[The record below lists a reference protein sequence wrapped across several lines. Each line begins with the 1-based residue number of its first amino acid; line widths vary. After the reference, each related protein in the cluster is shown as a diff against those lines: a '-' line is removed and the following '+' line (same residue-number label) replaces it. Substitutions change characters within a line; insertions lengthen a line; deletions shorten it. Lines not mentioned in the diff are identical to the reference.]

1 MKFTAKV
8 GDKLHEVTIVKE
20 NGRHVVDVDGCRHVV
35 DSHKLEGDFY
45 SILSGTKSYDVSV
58 ETMRDGYRVR
68 HGAAVNMVLL
78 TDPGRQARQGL
89 AVADGPEHIMAVM
102 PGKVVR
108 ILVEEGDQ
116 VEAGQGV
123 IVVEAMKME
132 NEITC
137 AKGGKVVSVAV
148 KAQQTV
154 ESGAELLVIE

>member
-1 MKFTAKV
+1 VKICAKV
-8 GDKLHEVTIVKE
+8 GDQLHEVTVGKE
-20 NGRHVVDVDGCRHVV
+20 NGGYVVEVDGQRHVV

-45 SILSGTKSYDVSV
+45 SILSGGKSYDVSV
-58 ETMRDGYRVR
+58 ETKRDGYRVR
-68 HGAAVNMVLL
+68 HGASVNTVIL
-78 TDPGRQARQGL
+78 TDPGRQAREGF
-89 AVADGPEHIMAVM
+89 AVADGPERIAAVM

-108 ILVEEGDQ
+108 ILVEVGDE

-132 NEITC
+132 NEVTS